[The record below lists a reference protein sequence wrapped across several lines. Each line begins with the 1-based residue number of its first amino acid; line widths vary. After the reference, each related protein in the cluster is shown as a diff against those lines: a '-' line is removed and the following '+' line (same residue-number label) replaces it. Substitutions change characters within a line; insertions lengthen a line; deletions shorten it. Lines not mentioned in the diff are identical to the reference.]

1 MLARGRDPYF
11 PPWPDV
17 VQLDAFSQRMRDAT
31 VETLVAIGDQCD
43 GVRCDM
49 AMLLLND
56 VFAKTWGDRVGPRRR
71 PSSGPRCSGRVRE
84 RHPEMLFVAEA
95 YWDLEWALQQQGFD
109 HCYDKRLYDRLVG
122 EDAAVGTRAPA
133 RRRRLPAAAGPVPGE
148 PRRAAGRD
156 DVGSGRPGAGRR
168 GSDRDPARRDALAR
182 GPVRRPAGPAAGVP
196 RPPAGRAARRRAASR
211 STVTWSP
218 RSRPP
223 GCGRGGGR
231 RWTAPAGRT
240 TRRTSR
246 SSPGAGGTATG
257 GTWSS

>member
-1 MLARGRDPYF
+1 MPNHVAPDHPWVRERPEVFVHGSADDLARQPDAFVEVDGQVLARGRDPYF

-17 VQLDAFSQRMRDAT
+17 VQLDAFSPRMRDAT

-56 VFAKTWGDRVGPRRR
+56 VFAKTWGDRVGP
-71 PSSGPRCSGRVRE
+71 PPPTEFWPEVLGRVRE

-122 EDAAVGTRAPA
+122 EDAAVGARAPA

-156 DVGSGRPGAGRR
+156 DVRLRSSGSGP
-168 GSDRDPARRDALAR
+168 
-182 GPVRRPAGPAAGVP
+182 
-196 RPPAGRAARRRAASR
+196 
-211 STVTWSP
+211 P
-218 RSRPP
+218 RS
-223 GCGRGGGR
+223 
-231 RWTAPAGRT
+231 
-240 TRRTSR
+240 
-246 SSPGAGGTATG
+246 
-257 GTWSS
+257 